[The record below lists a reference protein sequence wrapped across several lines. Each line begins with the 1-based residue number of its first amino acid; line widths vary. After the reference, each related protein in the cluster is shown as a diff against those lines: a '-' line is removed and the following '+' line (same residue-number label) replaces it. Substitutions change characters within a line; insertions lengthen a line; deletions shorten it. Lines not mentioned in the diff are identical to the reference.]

1 MGSPSLLTA
10 QGWVAPSARKS
21 WLPAMGPSSRAPVV
35 LSKTAKDSLT
45 HWTYC
50 VAPTAPLVSGGAEF
64 TEKLGKPLPRPSKLS
79 PVAREPLVANVDW
92 TTGSL
97 EPPPPPGLPLLAPGT
112 ARKGLSCLGPSDWP
126 LRIPWTV
133 MVPAPAP

>member
-1 MGSPSLLTA
+1 
-10 QGWVAPSARKS
+10 
-21 WLPAMGPSSRAPVV
+21 MGPPLSSVPML

-64 TEKLGKPLPRPSKLS
+64 TEKLERPLPRPSKLR
-79 PVAREPLVANVDW
+79 PVVRKPLLVKEVDW

-97 EPPPPPGLPLLAPGT
+97 EPPPPPGLPLLPPGT
-112 ARKGLSCLGPSDWP
+112 ARNGLSCLGPSD
-126 LRIPWTV
+126 
-133 MVPAPAP
+133 

>member
-1 MGSPSLLTA
+1 
-10 QGWVAPSARKS
+10 
-21 WLPAMGPSSRAPVV
+21 MGPSCRAPVL

-64 TEKLGKPLPRPSKLS
+64 TEKLGNPLPRPSKLS
-79 PVAREPLVANVDW
+79 PVAREPLLVVDVAW

-97 EPPPPPGLPLLAPGT
+97 EPPPPPGLPLLPPAASSTGFSS
-112 ARKGLSCLGPSDWP
+112 L
-126 LRIPWTV
+126 
-133 MVPAPAP
+133 VP